1 MATKKTR
8 SAVAVDSRANGEPR
22 PTALHFAR
30 RKYGMVRMTGYA
42 QWMWRCI
49 LVALPAIGMSV
60 PAAAQIYPA
69 KTVRFIVAYAP
80 GGGTDATARTIA
92 TRLAERWGQS
102 VVVDNRAGGNGMIGA
117 DIVAKSA
124 PDGYTVLV
132 SASSEMSMNVAL
144 FSKMPYD
151 PVKSFAPVT
160 LVSVSPPLLLVHP
173 SVPVKSTRELIA
185 LAKAQPGVLGYA
197 SVGIGSPQ
205 HFAGELL
212 NLEAK
217 IKMNHIP
224 YKGAGPALIDLVGG
238 HVPVGMIAV
247 VVAIPHIKTNRLRPL
262 AVTTLKR
269 SPSLPDVPA
278 ISETIPGFD
287 IGQWFAVWVPAG
299 TPSDVVRKLNAD
311 IVAVVQAP
319 DYRAMMREV
328 ATEVVG
334 STPEELR
341 KLQLSEIE
349 KYKRIAVAANIK
361 TD

>member
-1 MATKKTR
+1 LR
-8 SAVAVDSRANGEPR
+8 SIRYFSITAGLRYTLRIAGYGES
-22 PTALHFAR
+22 TM
-30 RKYGMVRMTGYA
+30 RKLVQR
-42 QWMWRCI
+42 MWRCTA
-49 LVALPAIGMSV
+49 VALALSGAGATAV
-60 PAAAQIYPA
+60 AQGYPA

-80 GGGTDATARTIA
+80 GGGTDVTARAIA
-92 TRLAERWGQS
+92 ARLAERWSQS

-124 PDGYTVLV
+124 PDGYTLLV
-132 SASSEMSMNVAL
+132 SASSEMSMNAAL

-217 IKMNHIP
+217 IRMNHIP
-224 YKGAGPALIDLVGG
+224 YKGAGPALIDLLGG

-247 VVAIPHIKTNRLRPL
+247 VVAIPHIKTGRLRPL

-269 SPSLPDVPA
+269 SASLPDVPA
-278 ISETIPGFD
+278 IAETIPGFD

-299 TPSDVVRKLNAD
+299 TPPDVVRKLNAD
-311 IVAVVQAP
+311 IVAVVQAA
-319 DYRAMMREV
+319 DFRAMMLEV

-341 KLQLSEIE
+341 KLQLAEIE
-349 KYKRIAVAANIK
+349 KYKRIAQAANIK

>member
-1 MATKKTR
+1 MSVRAQR
-8 SAVAVDSRANGEPR
+8 SWHYGLGALLVGGI
-22 PTALHFAR
+22 TAL
-30 RKYGMVRMTGYA
+30 
-42 QWMWRCI
+42 
-49 LVALPAIGMSV
+49 
-60 PAAAQIYPA
+60 AAAQGYPA
-69 KTVRFIVAYAP
+69 KPIRFIVPYPP
-80 GGGTDATARTIA
+80 GGGTDVTARPIA
-92 TRLAERWGQS
+92 TRLAEKWGQS
-102 VVVDNRAGGNGMIGA
+102 VLVDNRSGGNGMIGA
-117 DIVAKSA
+117 DLAAKSA

-173 SVPVKSTRELIA
+173 SLPVRSVKEMIA
-185 LAKAQPGVLGYA
+185 LARARPAQISYA

-217 IKMNHIP
+217 IDMIHIP
-224 YKGAGPALIDLVGG
+224 YKGAAPALIDLLGG

-247 VVAIPHIKTNRLRPL
+247 VVSIPHIKTGRLRPL

-278 ISETIPGFD
+278 IAETIPGFD
-287 IGQWFAVWVPAG
+287 IGQWFAAWVPAG
-299 TPSDVVRKLNAD
+299 TPPDIVHKLNAELVA
-311 IVAVVQAP
+311 IVRAP
-319 DYRAMMREV
+319 DYRAMMLEV

-334 STPEELR
+334 GTPEELR
-341 KLQLSEIE
+341 KLQIAEIE
-349 KYKRIAVAANIK
+349 KYKRIALAAHIK
-361 TD
+361 AD

>member
-1 MATKKTR
+1 MTY
-8 SAVAVDSRANGEPR
+8 RAPS
-22 PTALHFAR
+22 LC
-30 RKYGMVRMTGYA
+30 
-42 QWMWRCI
+42 RCA
-49 LVALPAIGMSV
+49 LVALLSGIAA
-60 PAAAQIYPA
+60 PAAAQNYPA
-69 KTVRFIVAYAP
+69 KSIRFIVAYAP
-80 GGGTDATARTIA
+80 GGGTDVTARPIA
-92 TRLAERWGQS
+92 AKLSERYGQS
-102 VVVDNRAGGNGMIGA
+102 VFVDNRAGGNGMIGA
-117 DIVAKSA
+117 DLVAKSA

-151 PVKSFAPVT
+151 PVKNFAPVT

-173 SVPVKSTRELIA
+173 SVPVKSVKELIA
-185 LAKAQPGVLGYA
+185 LAKAQPGKLAYA

-217 IKMNHIP
+217 IKMNHVP
-224 YKGAGPALIDLVGG
+224 YKGAAPALIDLVGG

-247 VVAIPHIKTNRLRPL
+247 VVAIPHIKTGRLRPL
-262 AVTTLKR
+262 AVTALKR

-299 TPSDVVRKLNAD
+299 TPPEIVKKLNAD
-311 IVAVVQAP
+311 IVAIVQAP
-319 DYRAMMREV
+319 DFRASMLEV

-334 STPEELR
+334 GTPEDLR
-341 KLQLSEIE
+341 KLQIAEIE
-349 KYKRIAVAANIK
+349 KYKRIAQAANIK

>member
-1 MATKKTR
+1 MTH
-8 SAVAVDSRANGEPR
+8 RAQSSWHC
-22 PTALHFAR
+22 A
-30 RKYGMVRMTGYA
+30 
-42 QWMWRCI
+42 
-49 LVALPAIGMSV
+49 LVALLAGGMAA
-60 PAAAQIYPA
+60 PAAAQSYPA
-69 KTVRFIVAYAP
+69 KPIRFIVPYPP
-80 GGGTDATARTIA
+80 GGGTDVTARPIA

-102 VVVDNRAGGNGMIGA
+102 VFVDNRSGGNGMIGA
-117 DIVAKSA
+117 ELVAKSS

-173 SVPVKSTRELIA
+173 SLPVKSTKELLA
-185 LAKAQPGVLGYA
+185 LARARPGQLSYA

-217 IKMNHIP
+217 IRMIHIP
-224 YKGAGPALIDLVGG
+224 YKGAAPALIDLLGG

-247 VVAIPHIKTNRLRPL
+247 VVAIPHIKTGRLRPL
-262 AVTTLKR
+262 AVTTLQR

-278 ISETIPGFD
+278 IAETVPRFD

-299 TPSDVVRKLNAD
+299 TPADIVRKLNAE
-311 IVAVVQAP
+311 IVAIVQAP
-319 DYRAMMREV
+319 DYRAMMLEV

-334 STPEELR
+334 GTPDELR
-341 KLQLSEIE
+341 KLQLAEIE
-349 KYKRIAVAANIK
+349 KYKRIALAANIK

>member
-1 MATKKTR
+1 MTHRAQLLGHCAFALF
-8 SAVAVDSRANGEPR
+8 AV
-22 PTALHFAR
+22 
-30 RKYGMVRMTGYA
+30 
-42 QWMWRCI
+42 CI
-49 LVALPAIGMSV
+49 AAPV
-60 PAAAQIYPA
+60 AAQTYPS
-69 KTVRFIVAYAP
+69 KSVRFIVAYAP
-80 GGGTDATARTIA
+80 GGGTDVTARPIA
-92 TRLAERWGQS
+92 TKLSERWGQS
-102 VVVDNRAGGNGMIGA
+102 VFVDNRAGGNGMIGA

-151 PVKSFAPVT
+151 PVKNFAPVT

-173 SVPVKSTRELIA
+173 SVPVKSTKELIA
-185 LAKAQPGVLGYA
+185 FAKARPGELGYA

-224 YKGAGPALIDLVGG
+224 YKGAAPALIDLLGG

-247 VVAIPHIKTNRLRPL
+247 VVAIPHIKTGRLRPL

-269 SPSLPDVPA
+269 SPSLPDTAA

-299 TPSDVVRKLNAD
+299 TPPDIVKKLNAD
-311 IVAVVQAP
+311 IVSLVQAP
-319 DYRAMMREV
+319 DYRAMMLEV

-334 STPEELR
+334 GTPEELR
-341 KLQLSEIE
+341 KLQIAEIE
-349 KYKRIAVAANIK
+349 KYKRIAQAANIK